1 MPLLP
6 ATTAALKAWKAQQSA
21 ERLKWG
27 AGWTDS
33 GRVFTRESG
42 EAWHPDRVSKLFARA
57 VAQAKLPRI
66 RLHDLRHGFATLH
79 IAAGTQAKHLQKL
92 MGHSRI
98 GVTLDTYVHPE
109 YEDLA
114 TAQGNLGAALASK

>member
-1 MPLLP
+1 
-6 ATTAALKAWKAQQSA
+6 
-21 ERLKWG
+21 
-27 AGWTDS
+27 
-33 GRVFTRESG
+33 VFTREDG
-42 EAWHPDRVSKLFARA
+42 TGWHPDRISKLFGRA
-57 VAQAKLPRI
+57 VAQADVPRI

-109 YEDLA
+109 LEDLA
-114 TAQGNLGAALASK
+114 VAQANLSAALAGK